1 MNRAVQCYGTFH
13 CRRTGQPLDGPL
25 CLLARLTILA
35 AGLWFAACASATVC
49 PPLTV
54 PSQTVVTDWNCATLT
69 EITPVA
75 SKIGPPPAARAL
87 AIAHTCMY
95 DAWSVYDAT
104 AASTLGNTPRRPASE
119 RTNANKA
126 KAISYAAYNCLLNL
140 FSQAP
145 GDAPAVRLAAVM
157 TAHGYD
163 PNDTSTDL
171 TTPQGI
177 GNVAAARVIHFRR
190 NDGSNQYGNLS
201 ASGVPYSD
209 YTGYT
214 PRNAPLPYCTP
225 QTAASASCLPL
236 NVADPLHWQPLTS
249 VTGATQHFITP
260 FWERVTPFA
269 LTAATEFDKQ
279 IPAPD
284 IQADPTVPPAQNAHY
299 QANVAFT
306 VQNSEALDLQRKL
319 IVEYWADGPNSVL
332 PPGHW
337 GFFAQFV
344 SARDQHSID
353 DDIKMFFAMH
363 NASFD
368 ASIVCWHAKRQY
380 DGVRPITA
388 ARYLAQGTTVT
399 ALGGPGAGGPV
410 FTPPATQLG
419 APPVGTANAMYL
431 AQGWIPYNPGSN
443 LSPSFPAYF
452 SGHSVFSSASATV
465 LKLVTGSDTFGY
477 SQVLPTDLG
486 RVEPC
491 PPYFCPTGIPAVP
504 TTFTYPTFSS
514 AAAEAGQ
521 SRLYGGIHFSDDNT
535 TGQTVGALVGQQA
548 WALSQLYFAGLIA
561 IDNTSNATSTNAT
574 TLSWS
579 HTVGSA
585 NNRLLLVGISVG
597 GGSSVLRVTYGGQP
611 LRQRLVQNGPGN
623 QNRIE
628 LWYLLAPPSGTANVV
643 ATLANAAHVV
653 GGAASFTAVNQSR
666 PFGEST
672 SASGQ
677 SATASLNISD
687 TTSDRVVFSV
697 VAANE
702 GANPV
707 IVAGGETA
715 VWNNGSGTAST
726 DILGAAATEPGAES
740 GVPVSYALATSQ
752 PWALGAVAL
761 KPALMRM
768 GLSN

>member
-1 MNRAVQCYGTFH
+1 MNRAAQCYRAFH
-13 CRRTGQPLDGPL
+13 CRRTGQPPDGPL
-25 CLLARLTILA
+25 CLLARWTILA
-35 AGLWFAACASATVC
+35 AGLSFAACASATVC
-49 PPLTV
+49 APLTV
-54 PSQTVVTDWNCATLT
+54 ASQTVVTDWNCAALT

-75 SKIGPPPAARAL
+75 STIGPPPSARAL

-104 AASTLGNTPRRPASE
+104 AAPTLGAPARRPAVE
-119 RTNANKA
+119 RTDANKA
-126 KAISYAAYNCLLNL
+126 KAISYAAYNCLMNL
-140 FSQAP
+140 FSHAP

-163 PNDTSTDL
+163 PNDTSTDP

-177 GNVAAARVIHFRR
+177 GNVAAARVIRFRR
-190 NDGSNQYGNLS
+190 DDGSNQYGRLGT
-201 ASGVPYSD
+201 SGVPYSD

-214 PRNAPLPYCTP
+214 PRNAPLPYCNP
-225 QTAASASCLPL
+225 QTAASCPVPL
-236 NVADPLHWQPLTS
+236 NIADPLHWQPLINS
-249 VTGATQHFITP
+249 AGVTQHFITP
-260 FWERVTPFA
+260 QWDHVTPFA
-269 LTAATEFDKQ
+269 LTSATEFDNQ
-279 IPAPD
+279 IPPPD
-284 IQADPTVPPAQNAHY
+284 IQADPTVPPAQNSHY
-299 QANVAFT
+299 QANVVFT

-344 SARDQHSID
+344 SARDHHSID
-353 DDIKMFFAMH
+353 DDTKMFFAMH

-368 ASIVCWHAKRQY
+368 ASIVCWHAKRMY

-399 ALGGPGAGGPV
+399 AWGGYGAGGAG
-410 FTPPATQLG
+410 TPPGTGPG
-419 APPVGTANAMYL
+419 APPVGAANAIYL

-443 LSPSFPAYF
+443 LSPGFPAYF
-452 SGHSVFSSASATV
+452 SGHSVFSRTSATV
-465 LKLVTGSDTFGY
+465 LQLFTGSDLFGY
-477 SQVLPTDLG
+477 SQVLPTNFG

-535 TGQTVGALVGQQA
+535 TGQTVGALIGQQA
-548 WALSQLYFAGLIA
+548 WAQSQLYFAGLIA
-561 IDNTSNATSTNAT
+561 IDNTSNATSNNAA

-579 HTVGSA
+579 HTVGTP
-585 NNRLLLVGISVG
+585 NNRLLLVGISG
-597 GGSSVLRVTYGGQP
+597 GNGSSVRGVTYAGQP
-611 LRQRLVQNGPGN
+611 LTQRLVQNGPG
-623 QNRIE
+623 NRIE

-643 ATLANAAHVV
+643 ATLANAAPVV

-666 PFGEST
+666 PFGES
-672 SASGQ
+672 ASGSGQ
-677 SATASLNISD
+677 TSTASVNIAD
-687 TTSDRVVFSV
+687 TTGDQVVFSM

-707 IVAGGETA
+707 VVTGAETA
-715 VWNNGSGTAST
+715 AWNNGSGTAST
-726 DILGAAATEPGAES
+726 DILGAAATGPGNES
-740 GVPVSYALATSQ
+740 TVPVSYVLATSQ

-761 KPALMRM
+761 RPALTRM
-768 GLSN
+768 GLPH